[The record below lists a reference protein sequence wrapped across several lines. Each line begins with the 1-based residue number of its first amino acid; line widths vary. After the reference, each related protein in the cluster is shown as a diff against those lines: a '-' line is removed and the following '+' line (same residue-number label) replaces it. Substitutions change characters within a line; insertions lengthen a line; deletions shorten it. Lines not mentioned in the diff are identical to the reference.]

1 MHSVAKLKKKTTSP
15 IISTPNVRFSLFC
28 LIPDR
33 NCREKLEGPALQRGT
48 FQKKPGCSVRNE
60 V

>member
-1 MHSVAKLKKKTTSP
+1 MHSVAKLKKTTSP
-15 IISTPNVRFSLFC
+15 IFSTPNVRFSLFC

-33 NCREKLEGPALQRGT
+33 NPRKKLEGPTSQRVT